1 MWGYATLKMS
11 ASKARTGPETGVVE
25 LAKKKKEQ
33 AQQGQK

>member
-1 MWGYATLKMS
+1 MS
-11 ASKARTGPETGVVE
+11 ASKARTDPETGVTE